1 MLLLYHH
8 TVPGCGHNYYY
19 LIITIAISNVVVV
32 SSHGTRGA
40 GPALLPR
47 CPTPA
52 GAVWGNVRR
61 HVRTATHLWRA
72 ARRRNDAAARAI
84 AENGKRALQP
94 ECTRV
99 LRCAAW
105 RRPSLFLVNF
115 SHFFSLFGHLF
126 SSLLL
131 VAFPHCFSSLFL
143 VAISPSFPSLFL
155 TFSHHFFSLFIH
167 FSHFFPSLFLPLS
180 RRFFSLFPVIFL
192 TFSRQ
197 FSRFFPS
204 FFSLFPVIFLAFPPH
219 FSHFFSSAKTST
231 WPPSSM
237 LWLPAGLYLACV
249 CVCVCVCVCDRVC
262 VRARPRSRMGAGK
275 PARTPGRPGGKRA
288 PAHCTRTGWPAA
300 RARRLGRPEL
310 PSCAAPPAQFWGL
323 PRARAWL
330 PSRASLL

>member
-115 SHFFSLFGHLF
+115 SHFFSLFGHFF

-131 VAFPHCFSSLFL
+131 VAFPHFFSSLFL
-143 VAISPSFPSLFL
+143 VAISPFPPSL
-155 TFSHHFFSLFIH
+155 
-167 FSHFFPSLFLPLS
+167 
-180 RRFFSLFPVIFL
+180 FSLFPVIFL
-192 TFSRQ
+192 PLSHHFLTFSR
-197 FSRFFPS
+197 R
-204 FFSLFPVIFLAFPPH
+204 FFSLLPVIFLTFSHH
-219 FSHFFSSAKTST
+219 FSHFPPSFSS
-231 WPPSSM
+231 
-237 LWLPAGLYLACV
+237 LFLVGEDQHLAPLLDALAPRRLVPGVCV
-249 CVCVCVCVCDRVC
+249 CVCVCVCV
-262 VRARPRSRMGAGK
+262 
-275 PARTPGRPGGKRA
+275 
-288 PAHCTRTGWPAA
+288 
-300 RARRLGRPEL
+300 
-310 PSCAAPPAQFWGL
+310 
-323 PRARAWL
+323 
-330 PSRASLL
+330 